1 VRLHIHLQPVGR
13 TSELPIDNYP
23 LASTIYRLLY
33 SVAPEYAVFLHEEGF
48 AAESSQAEGPEQRPS
63 DKKFKFF
70 VFSRLA
76 QRNKKIVGDRVW
88 LNDSL
93 VTWQIASPLEEMMG
107 ALAESLVANPQIV
120 IGDQKSQ
127 AAFVVAGIDIAEPP
141 RVSGRLRGE
150 TISPIF
156 VSVDETN
163 PDGKRIKHHVRA
175 EDHRFAERIRANLH
189 EKYRA
194 LMGDS
199 PDGDAGGDLV
209 FEFTEPPRS
218 QLVQYKTT
226 NHKCY
231 LGRFVLSGD
240 PRLIRLAWE
249 AGLGEANSKGFGM
262 IRALQAV

>member
-1 VRLHIHLQPVGR
+1 MRLHIHLQPVNT

-33 SVAPEYAVFLHEEGF
+33 SVVPEYAVFLHEEGF
-48 AAESSQAEGPEQRPS
+48 VVDFGHSEEQERTS
-63 DKKFKFF
+63 YKKFKFF

-76 QRNKKIVGDRVW
+76 QRNKKIVGDRLR

-93 VTWQIASPLEEMMG
+93 VTWQIASPMEEMMG

-127 AAFVVAGIDIAEPP
+127 AAFFVVGIDIAEPP
-141 RVSGRLRGE
+141 RWSDELRGE

-156 VSVDETN
+156 VAVNETG

-175 EDHRFAERIRANLH
+175 EDKRFAERIVANLH

-194 LMGDS
+194 LTGNS
-199 PDGDAGGDLV
+199 PDEDGAERDLV
-209 FEFTEPPRS
+209 FEFTEAPRS
-218 QLVQYKTT
+218 QLVQYKST

-231 LGRFVLSGD
+231 MGRFLLAGN

-249 AGLGEANSKGFGM
+249 VGLGEANSKGFGM
-262 IRALQAV
+262 IQAL

>member
-1 VRLHIHLQPVGR
+1 MRLHIHLQPVST

-33 SVAPEYAVFLHEEGF
+33 SVAPEYAVFLHEDGF
-48 AAESSQAEGPEQRPS
+48 AAELSQSEVQEQRAS
-63 DKKFKFF
+63 HKKFKFF

-76 QRNKKIVGDRVW
+76 QRNKKIIGDRVR

-93 VTWQIASPLEEMMG
+93 VTWQIASPMEEMMG
-107 ALAESLVANPQIV
+107 ALIEGLVANPQLV

-127 AAFVVAGIDIAEPP
+127 AAFLVAGVDIAEPP
-141 RVSGRLRGE
+141 RLSGRLRGE

-156 VSVDETN
+156 VSVDETG

-175 EDHRFAERIRANLH
+175 EDRRFAGRVTANLR

-194 LMGDS
+194 LNGNS
-199 PDGDAGGDLV
+199 PDEDDGGDLE
-209 FEFTEPPRS
+209 FEFTEAPRS
-218 QLVQYKTT
+218 QLVQYKGT

-231 LGRFVLSGD
+231 MGRFAISGD
-240 PRLIRLAWE
+240 SRLIRLSWE

-262 IRALQAV
+262 IEAW